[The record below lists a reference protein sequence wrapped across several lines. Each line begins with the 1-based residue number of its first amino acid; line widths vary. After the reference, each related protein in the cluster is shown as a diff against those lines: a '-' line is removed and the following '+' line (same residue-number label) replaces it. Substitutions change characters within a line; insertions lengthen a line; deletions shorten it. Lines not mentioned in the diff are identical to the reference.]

1 MGIPWVGGLLGGG
14 TSVLELWLSCAVV
27 KVPKFVVFKNRRVNY
42 SGSGTVT
49 TGTLFPH
56 SGERP
61 EGAAWGASSR
71 PAVSVCAPW
80 VWCSPQSGVVSLQ
93 GSHCHD
99 LIFSPVFRFH
109 TASRPAAGF
118 TVSADL

>member
-1 MGIPWVGGLLGGG
+1 MGVPWVGGLLGGG

-61 EGAAWGASSR
+61 RGRRGEPAHAPPSPCVRPGSGALRSQGWFLFR
-71 PAVSVCAPW
+71 AV
-80 VWCSPQSGVVSLQ
+80 
-93 GSHCHD
+93 
-99 LIFSPVFRFH
+99 
-109 TASRPAAGF
+109 
-118 TVSADL
+118 TVTT

>member
-1 MGIPWVGGLLGGG
+1 MGVPWVGRLLGGG

-61 EGAAWGASSR
+61 EGGGVGSQLTPRRLRVCALGLVLSAVRGGFSSGQSLSRLDFFSNVSLPHGLPASSR
-71 PAVSVCAPW
+71 
-80 VWCSPQSGVVSLQ
+80 
-93 GSHCHD
+93 
-99 LIFSPVFRFH
+99 FH
-109 TASRPAAGF
+109 SKR
-118 TVSADL
+118 